1 MRDTRRGLFSRLVII
16 GLVAVIIVGAGS
28 YWFLTRNTESTDDA
42 FTDGHAIMIAPKVS
56 GYVVKLAVGDNQLLQ
71 AGDTILEID
80 PADYR
85 IARNRATANLGIV
98 EAQLASA
105 KQDLEI
111 AKVRFPADLASA
123 EADRQAAEAT
133 AKRADADFGRQTK
146 VDIRATT
153 EQQVDM
159 AREGAKRAEAALA
172 DADARLRIA
181 RAVPQNIAMAEAKVA
196 QWEAQAAL
204 ARADLAKAELDLKN
218 TVVVAPEAGWVTKRN
233 VEVGTYLQPGTMVMS
248 LVSPQVWVTANFKES
263 QLKRMRPGERVDIAV
278 DAYPQL
284 KLVGKVDSIQMGTGA
299 RFSAFPAENATGN
312 FVKIVQR
319 LPVKIV
325 ITEGLDPNVPLPL
338 GLSVDPSV
346 TLE

>member
-1 MRDTRRGLFSRLVII
+1 MASGRRGQTSRLIIIALVVVIA
-16 GLVAVIIVGAGS
+16 LGAGT
-28 YWFLTRNTESTDDA
+28 YWFVTRNSESTDDA
-42 FTDGHAIMIAPKVS
+42 FTDGRAIMIAPKVS
-56 GYVVKLAVGDNQLLQ
+56 GYVVKLAVGDNQRLK
-71 AGDTILEID
+71 AGDRILEID
-80 PADYR
+80 PADYQ
-85 IARNRATANLGIV
+85 IARNRAAANLGIV

-105 KQDLEI
+105 RQDLDI
-111 AKVRFPADLASA
+111 AKVRYPADLASA
-123 EADRQAAEAT
+123 EADKQAAEAT
-133 AKRADADFGRQTK
+133 AKRAGSDFERQTK

-153 EQQVDM
+153 EQQVDA
-159 AREGAKRAEAALA
+159 AREGAKRAAASLA

-181 RAVPQNIAMAEAKVA
+181 RAVPQNIAIAEAKVA

-218 TVVVAPEAGWVTKRN
+218 TVITAPEDGWVTKRN
-233 VEVGTYLQPGTMVMS
+233 VEIGTYLQPGTAVMA
-248 LVSPQVWVTANFKES
+248 LVSPQVWITANFKES
-263 QLKRMRPGERVDIAV
+263 QLKRMRPGQRVDISI

-319 LPVKIV
+319 LPVKID
-325 ITEGLDPNVPLPL
+325 ITEGLDPNLPLPL
-338 GLSVDPSV
+338 GLSVDPNV